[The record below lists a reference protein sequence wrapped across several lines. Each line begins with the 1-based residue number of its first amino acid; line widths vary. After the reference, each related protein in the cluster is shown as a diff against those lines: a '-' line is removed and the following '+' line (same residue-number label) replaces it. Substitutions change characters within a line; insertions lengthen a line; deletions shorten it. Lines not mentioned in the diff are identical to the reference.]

1 MSRKLLAKNMVFFY
15 NIGEKVFIIREL
27 FINVSDF
34 HIDIFLKRRE
44 SLEFLDFYDVFS
56 LYEKNILE
64 GRTVSLV
71 VLAFSI

>member
-1 MSRKLLAKNMVFFY
+1 MVFFY